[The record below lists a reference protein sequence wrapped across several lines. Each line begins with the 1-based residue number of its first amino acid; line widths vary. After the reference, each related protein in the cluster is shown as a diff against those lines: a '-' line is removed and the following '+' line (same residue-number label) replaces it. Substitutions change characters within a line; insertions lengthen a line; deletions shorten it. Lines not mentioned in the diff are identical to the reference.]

1 MGSISEDDM
10 GWMVKNFKCR
20 DCGHEFEDLYKTG
33 AEHEVECESCG
44 VQNCF
49 IDGISSPTLST
60 YEMADKEGKA
70 AILRKR
76 SADHTK
82 AQLLKDAD
90 RFGGHGM
97 QRRHDYKTGKIK

>member
-1 MGSISEDDM
+1 
-10 GWMVKNFKCR
+10 
-20 DCGHEFEDLYKTG
+20 
-33 AEHEVECESCG
+33 
-44 VQNCF
+44 
-49 IDGISSPTLST
+49 
-60 YEMADKEGKA
+60 MADKEGKA

>member
-1 MGSISEDDM
+1 M
-10 GWMVKNFKCR
+10 GWMVKNFVCN
-20 DCGHEFEDLYKTG
+20 DCGCEFEDLYKTG
-33 AEHEVECESCG
+33 EEDEVECPECEK
-44 VQNCF
+44 QNCS

-60 YEMADKEGKA
+60 YEMADKDGKA
-70 AILRKR
+70 AILMKR

-82 AQLLKDAD
+82 KQIMKDAD

>member
-1 MGSISEDDM
+1 M
-10 GWMVKNFKCR
+10 GWIVNNFKCK
-20 DCGHEFEDLYKTG
+20 DCGHEFEELYKKGEETDI
-33 AEHEVECESCG
+33 ECPECESK
-44 VQNCF
+44 Q
-49 IDGISSPTLST
+49 IEPLLSSPRLST

-82 AQLLKDAD
+82 KQVMKDAD

-97 QRRHDYKTGKIK
+97 QRRDDYQKGKIK